1 MSEHKLY
8 GIRAR
13 RLYRILIV
21 ICTLALIIAA
31 IAYYVF
37 TEKNSGD
44 TYQVDK
50 DNPSAGVPEN
60 DPDAVE
66 NGIHLRTGLIVADGF
81 REVINNCTNCH
92 SASLV
97 IQNRMDAKGWEATI
111 RWMQETQNLWDLGE
125 KEAVIIKYLVAN
137 YPVENKGRRE
147 PLQPIQWYRLD
158 GK

>member
-1 MSEHKLY
+1 MPEHKLY

-31 IAYYVF
+31 IAFYVF

-44 TYQVDK
+44 NQAEK
-50 DNPSAGVPEN
+50 DHPTAGLPEN

-66 NGIHLRTGLIVADGF
+66 NGIHLRTGLIVADGY

-97 IQNRMDAKGWEATI
+97 TQNRMDAKGWEATI
-111 RWMQETQNLWDLGE
+111 SWMQETQNLWDLGE

-147 PLQPIQWYRLD
+147 PLQQIQWYRLD